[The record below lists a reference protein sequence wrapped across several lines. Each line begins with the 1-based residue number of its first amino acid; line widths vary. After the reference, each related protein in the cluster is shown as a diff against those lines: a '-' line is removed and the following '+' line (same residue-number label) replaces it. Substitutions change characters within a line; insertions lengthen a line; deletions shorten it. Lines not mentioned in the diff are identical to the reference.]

1 MPSDDGF
8 MYKNID
14 SENLLKGFEG
24 LLRIRP
30 DPDNSQCWNFEKLTC
45 NIDWNRVFGEDGPIV
60 WRTSY
65 IGSMAKPSFQNFCP
79 LMTFIYNIPDLL
91 ELKQLCVAADT
102 QNKCQVMFFQIHNLP
117 RLLLVHALFRA
128 QSFTLLLWQVTVS
141 PSRLKQ
147 SFFI

>member
-30 DPDNSQCWNFEKLTC
+30 DPEISQCWNLKDDVNLAEKLTC

-102 QNKCQVMFFQIHNLP
+102 QNKCQVISVKSISRYEN
-117 RLLLVHALFRA
+117 RDID
-128 QSFTLLLWQVTVS
+128 FTE
-141 PSRLKQ
+141 K
-147 SFFI
+147 FINCRRTKIRI

>member
-30 DPDNSQCWNFEKLTC
+30 DPDYSQCWNSEKLTC

-79 LMTFIYNIPDLL
+79 LMTFIFNIPDLL

-102 QNKCQVMFFQIHNLP
+102 QNKCQVIFFFKLMYNFQNALLFQIL
-117 RLLLVHALFRA
+117 
-128 QSFTLLLWQVTVS
+128 
-141 PSRLKQ
+141 
-147 SFFI
+147 IEI

>member
-30 DPDNSQCWNFEKLTC
+30 DPAKDSQCWNNGDVNLTEKLTC

-60 WRTSY
+60 WRTTY
-65 IGSMAKPSFQNFCP
+65 TGK
-79 LMTFIYNIPDLL
+79 
-91 ELKQLCVAADT
+91 K
-102 QNKCQVMFFQIHNLP
+102 
-117 RLLLVHALFRA
+117 HALTNLT
-128 QSFTLLLWQVTVS
+128 SLL
-141 PSRLKQ
+141 
-147 SFFI
+147 

>member
-8 MYKNID
+8 MYKTID

-30 DPDNSQCWNFEKLTC
+30 GPEISQCWNSKNDVNLAEKLTC

-102 QNKCQVMFFQIHNLP
+102 QNKCQVIFSIF
-117 RLLLVHALFRA
+117 
-128 QSFTLLLWQVTVS
+128 S
-141 PSRLKQ
+141 
-147 SFFI
+147 